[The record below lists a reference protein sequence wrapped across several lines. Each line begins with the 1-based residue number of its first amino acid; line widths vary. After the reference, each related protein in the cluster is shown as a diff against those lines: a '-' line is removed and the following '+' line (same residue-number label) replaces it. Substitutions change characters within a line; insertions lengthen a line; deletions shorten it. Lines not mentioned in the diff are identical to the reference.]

1 MGLYRLGYDDTMV
14 PLAALGSRMDPPP
27 IAPFENPMTHDPDTY
42 RNLTQGVST
51 RLASLRASTPDVMKS
66 FSELGRAATADGA
79 LDARTKELIALA
91 LSVAARC
98 DPCIGFHAK
107 ALVKLG
113 ATRQQVDE
121 TLGVTTYMGGGP
133 SLMYA
138 ASAIAAFDEFSRAAP
153 TTPA

>member
-1 MGLYRLGYDDTMV
+1 MINHAIHAMPDPTPSYRD
-14 PLAALGSRMDPPP
+14 
-27 IAPFENPMTHDPDTY
+27 
-42 RNLTQGVST
+42 LTQRIST
-51 RLASLRASTPDVMKS
+51 GLSPLRTSTPDVMKA
-66 FSELGRAATADGA
+66 FSELGRAATADGV
-79 LDARTKELIALA
+79 LDAKTKELIALA

-113 ATRQQVDE
+113 ATRQEIDE

-138 ASAIAAFDEFSRAAP
+138 ANAVAAFDEFAKAAAP
-153 TTPA
+153 KTA

>member
-1 MGLYRLGYDDTMV
+1 MSEQTNAYRD
-14 PLAALGSRMDPPP
+14 
-27 IAPFENPMTHDPDTY
+27 
-42 RNLTQGVST
+42 LTQTVST
-51 RLASLRASTPDVMKS
+51 GLSSLRASTPEVMKS
-66 FSELGRAATADGA
+66 FNELGRAATAPGV
-79 LDARTKELIALA
+79 LDAKTKELIAMA

-113 ATRQQVDE
+113 ATRQELDE

-138 ASAIAAFDEFSRAAP
+138 ANAIAAFDEFSKASAP
-153 TTPA
+153 RTP

>member
-1 MGLYRLGYDDTMV
+1 MSEPTNKYRD
-14 PLAALGSRMDPPP
+14 
-27 IAPFENPMTHDPDTY
+27 
-42 RNLTQGVST
+42 LTQSVSAGLST
-51 RLASLRASTPDVMKS
+51 LRTSTPEVMKS
-66 FSELGRAATADGA
+66 FNDLGKSATADGV

-113 ATRQQVDE
+113 ATRQEVDE

-138 ASAIAAFDEFSRAAP
+138 ANAIAAYEEFARAAAP
-153 TTPA
+153 KTA